1 MKRRPPGQHRG
12 VLRMVVLALCTA
24 VIPVALPAAPAA
36 AATTFDGTL
45 AGPSVAA
52 TYPSGSEWDDANDRL
67 VVADTGLDKIEF
79 YDLTITGT
87 PSTGSY
93 DKTGQFGNHGTGNG
107 QFDSPRDV
115 AIGGGGAIYVAD
127 AGNNRLQKF
136 DADGTFL
143 WTTPGVGTC
152 NTCLNTPIGATWDA
166 ANGVVLVASTGQNL
180 IKAFNPDGT
189 LAWRSPN
196 SPNPLANFAP
206 RDVVRGPDN
215 RIWLSDY
222 KHHMVKAYNVTA
234 AGVWTTTPAIT
245 LGTGTQGTAPNQI
258 AFPYNIDFSLDGN
271 TVYIADTGQN
281 RVVRFDLSGPTPV
294 ALTPIGG
301 NCPQNPDPCVDPPGD
316 LGTIDTLR
324 RVNVDEQ
331 GRLITADFWGNGFQ
345 VWSAA
350 GAPLLQVELFRP
362 PAPGFAQAFGVAV
375 SDDGSTVIGVDRLN
389 QRIEK
394 FVNGAF
400 VREAGAR
407 GVALK
412 SFSWPEAVSIDP
424 TDGTVWVG
432 DTRNDRI
439 VQWKADLSGPLAK
452 FGASVVAPAGPGE
465 FTYIEDLDVAPN
477 GAVYV
482 ADTNNNRIQVLANG
496 SSTFTVLGGATLNHP
511 MGVAVSSN
519 GNDLYVADSGADR
532 IVRLSA
538 ALALI
543 ESFGS
548 RGDGNMQFF
557 QPHTLDTAGDTLYVA
572 DA

>member
-12 VLRMVVLALCTA
+12 VPRLIVLALCA
-24 VIPVALPAAPAA
+24 SVVPVALSAAPAA

-45 AGPSVAA
+45 AGPSVGA

-67 VVADTGLDKIEF
+67 VVADTGLDRIEF
-79 YDLTITGT
+79 YDLTITAS

-115 AIGGGGAIYVAD
+115 AVGGGGAIYVAD

-136 DADGTFL
+136 DANGNFQ

-152 NTCLNTPIGATWDA
+152 DTCLNTPIGATWDA

-196 SPNPLANFAP
+196 SANPLANFAP

-215 RIWLSDY
+215 RIWVSDY
-222 KHHMVKAYNVTA
+222 KHHMVKAYNVTP
-234 AGVWTTTPAIT
+234 AGVWTTSPAIT

-281 RVVRFDLSGPTPV
+281 RVVRFDLSGATPV

-345 VWSAA
+345 VWSSA
-350 GAPLLQVELFRP
+350 GSPLLQVELFRP

-389 QRIEK
+389 QRNRE
-394 FVNGAF
+394 
-400 VREAGAR
+400 VRQRRVRARGRRPWRGPEVVLVARGRLDRPDRRHGLGGRHAQRQDRAVESRPDRTDREVRGVRGGAR
-407 GVALK
+407 RA
-412 SFSWPEAVSIDP
+412 
-424 TDGTVWVG
+424 
-432 DTRNDRI
+432 R
-439 VQWKADLSGPLAK
+439 
-452 FGASVVAPAGPGE
+452 
-465 FTYIEDLDVAPN
+465 
-477 GAVYV
+477 
-482 ADTNNNRIQVLANG
+482 
-496 SSTFTVLGGATLNHP
+496 
-511 MGVAVSSN
+511 
-519 GNDLYVADSGADR
+519 
-532 IVRLSA
+532 
-538 ALALI
+538 
-543 ESFGS
+543 
-548 RGDGNMQFF
+548 
-557 QPHTLDTAGDTLYVA
+557 
-572 DA
+572 